1 LDSRAPQCDLDSRA
15 PQVGS
20 FGVIQNSRLDGVSS
34 MDLVYGAL
42 FTSELVLPH
51 LSDTRVA
58 YFLSVCIHSPDAI
71 EMWYLVHSCN

>member
-1 LDSRAPQCDLDSRA
+1 
-15 PQVGS
+15 VT
-20 FGVIQNSRLDGVSS
+20 QNGWLDGVSS
-34 MDLVYGAL
+34 MDLIYGAL

-58 YFLSVCIHSPDAI
+58 YFFVCVYPDLI